1 MLDMLSMVTT
11 KIISYVTYTKGNDK
25 VNLNILLSKIQLN
38 TKATVL

>member
-11 KIISYVTYTKGNDK
+11 KIISYVTYTKETDK

-38 TKATVL
+38 TKAL